1 MQDPQARK
9 PNAGFKQLSSWG
21 ELLQLL
27 LSSQFKAPTWCC
39 DLDYAFLPLLLVIL
53 QLVVEKSFLLVFGSF
68 PSIFSQ

>member
-9 PNAGFKQLSSWG
+9 PNAGFKQLSPWG
-21 ELLQLL
+21 ELLQLS
-27 LSSQFKAPTWCC
+27 LSSQFKAPTWCR

-68 PSIFSQ
+68 PLIFSQ